1 MTEGPDLAGFRHVVR
16 EHVYDKCWSLDV
28 TWAEVA
34 DLFQSGTVIERHA
47 LGDLRIK
54 EIRLLAGW
62 SRPLHLV
69 YVIDPWRRI
78 IVFVTIYEPDLAHWQ
93 PGFTERRR

>member
-1 MTEGPDLAGFRHVVR
+1 MTRDADLATFRHVIR
-16 EHVYDKCWSLDV
+16 EHVFDKCWALDV
-28 TWAEVA
+28 TWAEVEQ
-34 DLFQSGTVIERHA
+34 LFESGTVIERHRF
-47 LGDLRIK
+47 GDLRTK

-69 YVIDPWRRI
+69 YVIDAGKRI
-78 IVFVTIYEPDLAHWQ
+78 IMFVTIYEPDLDHWQ